1 MMKKEKGNSTKN
13 KGKGFSLPDFFKKHT
28 GKLSKVF
35 SDSRMGFLR
44 KMKIKWRLIIAFLLL
59 SLIPLIILG
68 TSAYSRTKNALTDTI
83 KQYTEQVVTQFNTI
97 TTKEMAKTMETAGS
111 IMLSSVIQDN
121 FGNYETLEM
130 SAKINLKTNI
140 SKELNS
146 RLTQNSSLWGLV
158 FSPYTNDQRFTAG
171 STTFEIEID
180 ELNKMFIDSG
190 ENEKWYTDSDG
201 KAVYFKRATHV
212 ETGKNLGSI
221 MVSLSSP
228 AIDKMFDTFDLG
240 ESVDVLVLTDE
251 GRIIYSNREENVK
264 GSIYPQAALIEN
276 IKSDLT
282 DRDNASISSQELVLA
297 EKVYCNYAKVEKTPF
312 YIVTITPFNYIY
324 SSSLTIGRQIVLIAI
339 IVFLLAILV
348 AFAISNSISNPLSK
362 LVDLMRK
369 AKEGDFTGVVPDKSR
384 DEIGEVICNY
394 DDMLRNIK
402 GLIQKVKLS
411 VEAVLN
417 TSEKISGS
425 SEQTYR
431 SSEQIAMTLQEVAKG
446 SSEQAQEVSQSVNY
460 MNDLSD
466 GINLVTSNLSE
477 ISTLISGAEGTSTQA
492 LATVGTLNDK
502 AAQTKVASKK
512 IVDEIN
518 SLNND
523 MKEIRKIVKV
533 IVGIAEQTNLL
544 SLNAAIEAARA
555 GEAGR
560 GFAVVAEEVK
570 KLADQSKDASIMI
583 NNIINTIN
591 NKTEH
596 AVSEANNSSSIIQ
609 EQSVAVTQTD
619 KAFNMISASMKDISA
634 RMDTMGESVN
644 SMLTLREKTLS
655 SMETISA
662 VSQESAATSEEISA
676 STEEQMA
683 SAEVLTNLSKGMN
696 DMAKELESAVS
707 LFIIE

>member
-1 MMKKEKGNSTKN
+1 MMKKEKESSTKN
-13 KGKGFSLPDFFKKHT
+13 KGKGFSVSDFLKKYT
-28 GKLSKVF
+28 GKLSMVF
-35 SDSRMGFLR
+35 SDYRMGFLR
-44 KMKIKWRLIIAFLLL
+44 KIKIKWRLIIAFLLL

-68 TSAYSRTKNALTDTI
+68 TSAYSRSKNALTDTI
-83 KQYTEQVVTQFNTI
+83 KQYTEQVVTQFSTI

-111 IMLSSVIQDN
+111 LMLSNVIQDN
-121 FGNYETLEM
+121 FGNYETLDM
-130 SAKINLKTNI
+130 SAKINLKTNMG
-140 SKELNS
+140 KELTGK
-146 RLTQNSSLWGLV
+146 LTQNSSLWGLV
-158 FSPYTNDQRFTAG
+158 FFPYTNDQRFIAG
-171 STTFEIEID
+171 TTTFEIEID
-180 ELNKMFIDSG
+180 ELNTMFIDSG
-190 ENEKWYTDSDG
+190 ENEKWYTDSTG
-201 KAVYFKRATHV
+201 KAVYFRRANHV
-212 ETGKNLGSI
+212 DTGKTLGNI
-221 MVSLSSP
+221 MVSLSTT

-264 GSIYPQAALIEN
+264 GSIYHQTGLIEN
-276 IKSDLT
+276 IKRDLAS
-282 DRDNASISSQELVLA
+282 RDNALISSQDFVLN
-297 EKVYCNYAKVEKTPF
+297 EKVHCNYAKIEKTPF
-312 YIVTITPFNYIY
+312 YIVTITPFSYIY

-348 AFAISNSISNPLSK
+348 AFAISNSISNPLSR

-417 TSEKISGS
+417 TSENISGS

-431 SSEQIAMTLQEVAKG
+431 SSEQIAMTLQEVARG
-446 SSEQAQEVSQSVNY
+446 STEQAQEVSQSVNY

-466 GINLVTSNLSE
+466 GINRVTSNLSE

-492 LATVGTLNDK
+492 LATVRTLNDK
-502 AAQTKVASKK
+502 AAQTKEASIK

-533 IVGIAEQTNLL
+533 IVGIADQTNLL

-609 EQSVAVTQTD
+609 EQSVAVTRTD